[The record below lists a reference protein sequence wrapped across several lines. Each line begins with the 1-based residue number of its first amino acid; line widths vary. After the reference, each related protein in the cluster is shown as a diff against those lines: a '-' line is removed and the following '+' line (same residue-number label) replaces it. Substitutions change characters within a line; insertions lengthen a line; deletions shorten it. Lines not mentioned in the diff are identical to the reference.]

1 MSITRSKPIEDI
13 FEIAVHPEVT
23 SCSGRIISDGNLVA
37 ASEKRRGENGERS
50 WIEKKDDEME
60 TNGKKKERGRT
71 KREKVKRWKEK
82 RWQRKKK
89 RVKKEERKKGKRR
102 ASYSHYLTYY
112 TGSMPPRPHFTWLHL
127 APLRSFS
134 FAYRR
139 PAPIMFFLCHS
150 LRRSSWNL
158 LSLYL
163 PRYLRLSRPLYI
175 LFLPFPSIHSIL
187 SFSSI
192 GTTTFSFSFP
202 LFSFLPLCHYLIL
215 LAILFLFL
223 LLSSFFFCRFTTPL
237 RSRASLA
244 HPLFPV
250 SSPATTPTE
259 HSHRPFVYKGT
270 ESGSLVSS

>member
-163 PRYLRLSRPLYI
+163 PLYLRLSR
-175 LFLPFPSIHSIL
+175 
-187 SFSSI
+187 
-192 GTTTFSFSFP
+192 TTVYTVSSFSFHPLDP
-202 LFSFLPLCHYLIL
+202 LFFLYRYHH
-215 LAILFLFL
+215 LFL
-223 LLSSFFFCRFTTPL
+223 LFPLIFFSSSLPL
-237 RSRASLA
+237 PHLTCYTLPFSSSIFLLLLPLHYSSSLA
-244 HPLFPV
+244 RQPCAP
-250 SSPATTPTE
+250 
-259 HSHRPFVYKGT
+259 
-270 ESGSLVSS
+270 SLPR